1 MSLLSDKIKAA
12 DRIENIIGVGLLT
25 SFMLITYSTY
35 YGSSLPETTSFVR
48 GITVFSKFS
57 VIFIAFGMFLTYIYY
72 RQNLYEIRRNH
83 TIQLQE
89 NQFAKT
95 VKLLQSYYDKCPY
108 FCSTLFYDWQIDK
121 SKKLDKRKDD
131 EITKTALAY
140 VIFQNIETVIDVQG
154 VDTSSPIS
162 WCGVFLQWLHSKE
175 IQEVWERNYHD
186 YDPGTTV
193 PFINIFI
200 DFIKTHKP
208 PKNSKELQK
217 YSEMLSNNPEIV
229 RIINIS

>member
-1 MSLLSDKIKAA
+1 MSLLPDKIKSAN
-12 DRIENIIGVGLLT
+12 RLENMIGTGILLSFIGVI
-25 SFMLITYSTY
+25 FITY
-35 YGSSLPETTSFVR
+35 YGSQLSEKNDFVK

-57 VIFIAFGMFLTYIYY
+57 VIFIAFGIFLTYIYY

-95 VKLLQSYYDKCPY
+95 IKLLPSYHEKCPY

-121 SKKLDKRKDD
+121 SKKINKKDD
-131 EITKTALAY
+131 DQITKTALAY

-154 VDTSSPIS
+154 VDTSSPVS
-162 WCGVFLQWLHSKE
+162 WCGVFLQWLHDKE
-175 IQEVWERNYHD
+175 IQKIWGKNYHD
-186 YDPGTTV
+186 YDEGTTV
-193 PFINIFI
+193 PFINLFI
-200 DFIKTHKP
+200 DFIKTHKV
-208 PKNSKELQK
+208 PKNSKELQE
-217 YSEMLSNNPEIV
+217 YSLILSKNPEVV